1 MKLYNACLYAGLLTA
16 TAATELLTPDKVEAG
31 IQKDRLENILWNLNK
46 IGDDHGGNRAF
57 GTSGYKASLDFVLE
71 RVVNRFG
78 KHLDTFVQPFD
89 HLFHQVKKIQ
99 VKGPDGAQVYVISL
113 QYNPGTPLP
122 DGITG
127 ELVHVPY
134 EADRGSGCFEDQW
147 KNIDAQ
153 GKVALLKRGG
163 CAFADM
169 TLLAKAAGAK
179 AVIFYNNTPGKNY
192 STATLQA
199 KNVGKLIP
207 SGLVAL
213 EDGEAWAARVAAGDK
228 LSVTLVVD
236 AVSETRETWN
246 IISETKAGDKNNVV
260 MLGAHLDS
268 VLPGPGVNDDG
279 SGTAA
284 LLEIIEQLIRYDG
297 IKNTVRVAWWGAEE
311 SGLIGSLYYGSNL
324 TEAEADRI
332 KFYFNYDMIGSP
344 HPEFVVYAND
354 ERHKFGGAPLF
365 DYLQAQGKPAE
376 YKKFGS
382 SSDYVAFLNL
392 GIPSSGLFTGASP
405 DTDPCYHQACD
416 TVNNINWD
424 ALTVNTKAAAR
435 VAAQFALSLDG
446 VPPRNKTTINPRSK
460 RGVRRAFDDWADA
473 VDVAEKTHNCGSGD
487 SLY

>member
-1 MKLYNACLYAGLLTA
+1 MSRLLSRPSA
-16 TAATELLTPDKVEAG
+16 PPSDSH
-31 IQKDRLENILWNLNK
+31 RLENILWNLNK

-207 SGLVAL
+207 SGLVSL

-344 HPEFVVYAND
+344 HPEFVVYSND

-376 YKKFGS
+376 YK
-382 SSDYVAFLNL
+382 YV
-392 GIPSSGLFTGASP
+392 T
-405 DTDPCYHQACD
+405 TDQHLQRA
-416 TVNNINWD
+416 
-424 ALTVNTKAAAR
+424 TK
-435 VAAQFALSLDG
+435 QNS
-446 VPPRNKTTINPRSK
+446 
-460 RGVRRAFDDWADA
+460 
-473 VDVAEKTHNCGSGD
+473 
-487 SLY
+487 